1 MRSRSGLSEAAQRLG
16 AMLACALAFQA
27 ALSRADEPPI
37 PPGSELTLEHAVEL
51 ALHYHPARQAAESE
65 SFAAV
70 ERVGEA
76 RSAFLPQVYGVGQYL
91 RATDNGIGDTAY
103 LPGLGISRAP
113 SNGRNTNV
121 LSETFD
127 NYTAGLSVFQY
138 LFDFGRTRGL
148 VEERNAQADAER
160 ARLQLVELDLIYQV
174 SASYFDLVAAKE
186 IVKVYEQAVT
196 QREEHLKAVK
206 VKAQAGL
213 KPEIDTFTAQAEL
226 SRAELH
232 LVDARNAAATAKVA
246 LDNAMGLGETAPD
259 YTQPDTLTPRPVTE
273 PMEAY
278 LRRAF
283 DQRPDLKMLEEEARA
298 AGARIQEFRSD
309 YLPTVGAAAGY
320 NLRGQELAPANN
332 FYAGVVITWPL
343 FNGFLTEHQVAES
356 RLHED
361 AVHHMIEDLRQRVI
375 YQVKRSYLDWQ
386 ASINRIQ
393 QAEQTLE
400 ASRVELDLAGKRYES
415 GLGSILELTDAQRR
429 FTEDGA
435 AHVKAQAD
443 SAVAKAALDRD
454 SGSLLPRP

>member
-1 MRSRSGLSEAAQRLG
+1 MRTRGGLPETALRLC
-16 AMLACALAFQA
+16 MILVTTLAFHVA
-27 ALSRADEPPI
+27 YADEAPI
-37 PPGSELTLEHAVEL
+37 PPGSELTLERAVEL
-51 ALHYHPARQAAESE
+51 ALRYHPARQAAESE
-65 SFAAV
+65 SLASV

-76 RSAFLPQVYGVGQYL
+76 RSNFLPQVYGVGQYL

-138 LFDFGRTRGL
+138 LFDFGRTRGM

-160 ARLQLVELDLIYQV
+160 ARLHLVELDLIYQV

-186 IVKVYEQAVT
+186 IVKVYKQAVA
-196 QREEHLKAVK
+196 QRTEHLKAVQ

-213 KPEIDTFTAQAEL
+213 KPEIDTYMAQAEL

-232 LVDARNAAATAKVA
+232 LVDARNAAAIAKVV
-246 LDNAMGLGETAPD
+246 LDNAMGLGETAPE
-259 YTQPDTLTPRPVTE
+259 YTQPDTLSRSPVSE
-273 PMEAY
+273 PIDTY
-278 LRRAF
+278 LRRAM
-283 DQRPDLKMLEEEARA
+283 DQRPDLRMLEEEARA
-298 AGARIQEFRSD
+298 AGARIQESLSD

-332 FYAGVVITWPL
+332 FYAGVLITWPL
-343 FNGFLTEHQVAES
+343 FNGFLTEHQVAEN
-356 RLHED
+356 RLHQE
-361 AVHHMIEDLRQRVI
+361 AVRHMIEDLRQRVI

-386 ASINRIQ
+386 ASIDRIHE
-393 QAEQTLE
+393 AELTLE
-400 ASRVELDLAGKRYES
+400 ASRVELDLAGKRYEN

-435 AHVKAQAD
+435 AYVKAQAD

-454 SGSLLPRP
+454 SASGPPRP